1 MSFVAINVLTVPEG
15 GGDRLEERFASR
27 AGSVERS
34 PGFEHFELLRPL
46 EGTDSYL
53 VYTRWR
59 SREDFEA
66 WTSSQSFAG
75 GHAQASARPENEQ
88 RAATASTIWS
98 FDVVQ
103 QAAPATED

>member
-15 GGDRLEERFASR
+15 GGDRLEERFAGR
-27 AGSVERS
+27 AGSVDRS
-34 PGFEHFELLRPL
+34 PGFEHFELLRPV
-46 EGTDSYL
+46 EGTESYL

-59 SREDFEA
+59 SRGDFEA

-75 GHAQASARPENEQ
+75 GHAQASTRPEGEQ

-103 QAAPATED
+103 QADAVTD

>member
-1 MSFVAINVLTVPEG
+1 MSFVAINVLTVPDAG
-15 GGDRLEERFASR
+15 GPLLEQRFAGR
-27 AGSVERS
+27 AGAVEKA
-34 PGFEHFELLRPL
+34 PGFEQFELLRPL

-75 GHAQASARPENEQ
+75 GHAQASSRPEGET
-88 RAATASTIWS
+88 RAATASTIWA

-103 QAAPATED
+103 SAVAPEHP

>member
-15 GGDRLEERFASR
+15 GGERLEERFAGR

-34 PGFEHFELLRPL
+34 PGFEYFELLRPV

-75 GHAQASARPENEQ
+75 GHAQASARPEGEQ

-103 QAAPATED
+103 RADTVAD

>member
-1 MSFVAINVLTVPEG
+1 MVMDDIDL
-15 GGDRLEERFASR
+15 RLI
-27 AGSVERS
+27 
-34 PGFEHFELLRPL
+34 ELLRPL
-46 EGTDSYL
+46 EGTGSYL